1 MINPNEKL
9 EITITGYLPQVDG
22 DANRYC
28 DTDFFVIS
36 ASLKKIYLNKYAR
49 KDYKAALHL
58 FKAEVI

>member
-9 EITITGYLPQVDG
+9 EITATGYLPQFSG
-22 DANRYC
+22 NIPKYCNAN
-28 DTDFFVIS
+28 FFVIS

-58 FKAEVI
+58 FKAEVT

>member
-1 MINPNEKL
+1 MINPNKKL
-9 EITITGYLPQVDG
+9 EIAVTGYLPQVDG
-22 DANRYC
+22 DASRYC

>member
-1 MINPNEKL
+1 MININQKL
-9 EITITGYLPQVDG
+9 EITTTGYFPQFNG
-22 DANRYC
+22 NISKYYNAN
-28 DTDFFVIS
+28 FFIIS

>member
-9 EITITGYLPQVDG
+9 EITTTGYLPQFYCKPYG
-22 DANRYC
+22 YCNAN
-28 DTDFFVIS
+28 FFIIS